1 MFGTFDHLLGAA
13 TVRLHRKM
21 LGKRPDISF
30 INQNL
35 SVGGTSKIEYLAKEG
50 IKAIVDMR
58 AEASDDPIEI
68 NRFGM
73 NYIRLSVPDRSVPD
87 LNEVISTTKWIRK
100 QRMQGTKV
108 FIHCNLGRG
117 RGPLMAVL
125 YLISEGMGTG
135 EAIQAVRKARPYCYF
150 NPAQLQMIKKF
161 SLSLS

>member
-1 MFGTFDHLLGAA
+1 MFDTFDHLFGAA
-13 TVRLHRKM
+13 TVRLHRSM
-21 LGKRPDISF
+21 LGKKPDISF

-50 IKAIVDMR
+50 IRAIVDMR
-58 AEASDDPIEI
+58 AEDSDDPIEMD
-68 NRFGM
+68 RFKM
-73 NYIRLSVPDRSVPD
+73 NYIRLSVPDRAVPD

-100 QRMQGTKV
+100 QCMQGSKV

-125 YLISEGMGTG
+125 YLISEGMKTD
-135 EAIQAVRKARPYCYF
+135 EAIQTVRKARPYCYF
-150 NPAQLQMIKKF
+150 NSAQLQIIKKF